1 MDTRTHAHT
10 GSLTPVHG
18 TRGQAGVGRGE
29 WQPRAHGLG
38 GWQRDRRATR
48 GCPGWGGRRRPR
60 RRRKGRAGRRWA
72 CAPSPGRRRQRAAL
86 CRPPPQPRTGRPA
99 PAGGVP
105 GEQARPQDPLR
116 EAGRAT
122 LPARGP
128 ESHERLPGP
137 PPTGPAPLS
146 SAPISSGTGP
156 ALTPQ
161 TQHIAGPARW
171 VPGPGL
177 GRKGSESTACVPIS
191 QLRPPRPARDRSLR
205 TREGTGR
212 ARRQLGCAP
221 FPGRSGAALGHGMA
235 FRPRAGVRR
244 GPGPSRGPEAANAP
258 QPPPRGAARRLGAFP
273 PASELGPAGRVPGF
287 LGRRPPPRSRR
298 NKSDSSAWSCGRAG
312 REGAERSGIP
322 ERAQRPPPGTQRGR
336 GAGGWLRGR
345 SPRS

>member
-1 MDTRTHAHT
+1 MRERHPWTHAPMHT
-10 GSLTPVHG
+10 QARSRLCTAHG
-18 TRGQAGVGRGE
+18 ARRVWAEASAAGRGTGEPPGAARDGAGAAGRGGDGRGGQGGGGRARPLPGVGGSAPPSAGRHRSPE
-29 WQPRAHGLG
+29 PAARPRREASPGSRLGLRTRSGRRAGPRCRPG
-38 GWQRDRRATR
+38 GRRATR
-48 GCPGWGGRRRPR
+48 GCPGRLPPGLLPCPR
-60 RRRKGRAGRRWA
+60 RR
-72 CAPSPGRRRQRAAL
+72 S
-86 CRPPPQPRTGRPA
+86 
-99 PAGGVP
+99 
-105 GEQARPQDPLR
+105 
-116 EAGRAT
+116 
-122 LPARGP
+122 
-128 ESHERLPGP
+128 
-137 PPTGPAPLS
+137 
-146 SAPISSGTGP
+146 ISSGTGP

-322 ERAQRPPPGTQRGR
+322 ERALRPPPGTQRGR